1 MPVLG
6 IEGQSV
12 IRKFLIGSS
21 QTFTAPFTGKAIVTC
36 IGGGGQGAAG
46 SGAADLG
53 AGASFATATG
63 GGAGGCAVSIVTLVN
78 GTEYTVTVGAA
89 GRHSTKILPQN
100 NVGGGN
106 GGNTSF
112 AGSGVTT
119 LTGNGGTGGTA
130 TQGALGSAT
139 QAGGAGGSASGGN
152 IFNATGGAGGSIT
165 TTGSLTRYRGLATG
179 GGAVG
184 LLGLTGGRGGS
195 ITQNHST
202 NSQSLEFGT
211 GGGGCGSNGG
221 DINITSTN
229 ANING
234 ASAGGLWYV
243 DDEKPDQPSQRGQT
257 DFEGG
262 STLYY
267 WPQRPNASDEQGS
280 YAGNVFG
287 ANAPLTFYGYGYKS
301 TAEFLTQDTLQIGGY
316 GASDN
321 NAATRGGQAVGGNGG
336 GGMACGAGGQGA
348 TANGVGG
355 GGGMHTRWQNTSYG
369 AIYNGT
375 SRWGGGSGGITGYH
389 NSNASYGD
397 WLGGG
402 IGVVVIEYISID

>member
-46 SGAADLG
+46 SNGTNPSGAA
-53 AGASFATATG
+53 SFFATATG

-78 GTEYTVTVGAA
+78 GTGYTD
-89 GRHSTKILPQN
+89 

-152 IFNATGGAGGSIT
+152 VFNATGGAGGSIT
-165 TTGSLTRYRGLATG
+165 TTGSLNRYRGLATG

-195 ITQNHST
+195 ITQNHS
-202 NSQSLEFGT
+202 SDGQAMEFAT

-221 DINITSTN
+221 DISITSTN

-243 DDEKPDQPSQRGQT
+243 DDEKPDQPTQRGQT

-262 STLYY
+262 TTLYY
-267 WPQRPNASDEQGS
+267 WAQRPNASDEQGA
-280 YAGNVFG
+280 YGGNVFPG
-287 ANAPLTFYGYGYKS
+287 NSPLVFYGYGYNS
-301 TAEFLTQDTLQIGGY
+301 TADFLQQNTGSVGGY
-316 GASDN
+316 GTSDTN
-321 NAATRGGQAVGGNGG
+321 SVTRGGQATGGNGG
-336 GGMACGAGGQGA
+336 GGMAVGAGGHG
-348 TANGVGG
+348 TTCNGVGG
-355 GGGMHTRWQNTSYG
+355 GGGIHTRWANTSYG
-369 AIYNGT
+369 AVYNGT

-402 IGVVVIEYISID
+402 PGVVVIEYISID